1 MKSGNRISA
10 VLSEDA
16 VEKIIQKIE
25 EIEALMPFL
34 LTISADESRKLR
46 NLGFDGVAFA
56 QAGRDAVRASA
67 DFTRRSFD
75 VDEFEKD
82 LTLLEQL
89 GRVRARLAPL
99 SQQVAQTHQV
109 TGADVMVAADDIYE
123 DMGRDQGETAAIQA
137 PYQQMRRRYTYR
149 KTSADTDRRPQP

>member
-1 MKSGNRISA
+1 MQNGNRISA
-10 VLSEDA
+10 VLSDA
-16 VEKIIQKIE
+16 AVTQIIQKIE

-34 LTISADESRKLR
+34 LTISPDESRKLR

-56 QAGRDAVRASA
+56 QAGRDAVRADAS
-67 DFTRRSFD
+67 FTRRSFD
-75 VDEFEKD
+75 AAEFEQD
-82 LTLLEQL
+82 LTLLDQL

-99 SQQVAQTHQV
+99 SQKVAQTHQV

-123 DMGRDQGETAAIQA
+123 DLSRDKGETAAIRA

-149 KTSADTDRRPQP
+149 KTSPDAGRAQS